1 MDGFLLCLPA
11 LAALVAAFCGPGG
24 LLLRGG
30 SWPERLGAGALLVS
44 MAVSAAGWLSAL
56 SSAVLWAI
64 LAVAA
69 ASAAFGARRRPSP
82 GGLLPAAIALLILF
96 PLAAMPPMARDA
108 MNHHLYLPRLWLE
121 AGGIHRPAWCPFF
134 YYPYMVESLYALV
147 GGTFGF
153 RASNMVSLLGF
164 AGSIGAAWHAAE
176 PHGRKASLLASLVV
190 LSVPEA
196 LRNATWAYSDSF
208 LLLFSIL
215 AAGELAKDRWNP
227 SLAALWAAAAGACKY
242 NGLPVTAAV
251 LLVIAWRFRRSPVRL
266 AAPLAVAM
274 LVSAAWALPNA
285 IERSNPVH
293 PLMGGLFGTEPEV
306 MQRTQELLA
315 GASAYSASV
324 SGPSDL
330 VMLPLRMSLQGRW
343 DDPRLYDGASG
354 PLLLAGVLLF
364 AVLGRRKVSALPAL
378 AVFVATVLLSG
389 SAARVR
395 YLFGAIG
402 MLSIP
407 AGEGLSRAMSSGRTG
422 RAVTLAATTV
432 CLIWSGSRLFDLY
445 GVERPWEALD
455 DSFLENRLP
464 YMSFYMEADR
474 VLEENDTTLFVN
486 MGNRAFY
493 WPSCAVFNARRFPLD
508 VLEPLWAGLGA
519 EGLDSILR
527 ARGVTHVAVD
537 MDIADINISGE
548 LTEEEFAE
556 WREFAAL
563 WMEPVVSEGPYV
575 LFRLAE

>member
-1 MDGFLLCLPA
+1 MSGFLLCLPA
-11 LAALVAAFCGPGG
+11 LAVLAAAFCGSGG
-24 LLLRGG
+24 LLLPGRT
-30 SWPERLGAGALLVS
+30 WPERLGAGALLVS
-44 MAVSAAGWLSAL
+44 LAVSAAGWLSAL

-69 ASAAFGARRRPSP
+69 ASAAIGARRRLSP
-82 GGLLPAAIALLILF
+82 DGLLLPAIALLILL

-121 AGGIHRPAWCPFF
+121 TGGIQRPPWCPFF
-134 YYPYMVESLYALV
+134 FYPYLVEALYTLV

-153 RASNMVSLLGF
+153 RVSGMVSLLGF
-164 AGSIGAAWHAAE
+164 AGAVGAAWHAAE
-176 PHGRKASLLASLVV
+176 PHGRRTAFLASLVV

-215 AAGELAKDRWNP
+215 AAGELSKDRWNP
-227 SLAALWAAAAGACKY
+227 FLAAIWGAAAGACKY

-251 LLVIAWRFRRSPVRL
+251 ILVIAWRFRRSPVRL
-266 AAPLAVAM
+266 AAPLAAAI
-274 LVSAAWALPNA
+274 LLSAAWAVPNV
-285 IERSNPVH
+285 IEKGNPVH
-293 PLMGGLFGTEPEV
+293 PLLGGLFGTEPDV
-306 MQRTQELLA
+306 PQRTEDLLA
-315 GASAYSASV
+315 GALAYSASV

-330 VMLPLRMSLQGRW
+330 AALPLRMSIQGRW

-354 PLLLAGVLLF
+354 PLLLLGILLF
-364 AVLGRRKVSALPAL
+364 AVLGKGRMSAMPAL
-378 AVFVATVLLSG
+378 AVFAATVLLSG
-389 SAARVR
+389 QSARVR

-407 AGEGLSRAMSSGRTG
+407 AGCGLSKALSSGRAG
-422 RAVTLAATTV
+422 RAVTLAATAI

-445 GVERPWEALD
+445 GGERPWEALD
-455 DSFLENRLP
+455 RSFLEKRLP
-464 YMSFYMEADR
+464 YMSFYNEVDR
-474 VLEENDTTLFVN
+474 VLEPGDTTLFVN

-493 WPSCAVFNARRFPLD
+493 WPSYAIFNARRFPLD
-508 VLEPLWAGLGA
+508 VLEPLWAGVGA
-519 EGLDSILR
+519 GGLDSILR
-527 ARGVTHVAVD
+527 VRGVTHVAVD

-548 LTEEEFAE
+548 LTEGEFAE
-556 WREFAAL
+556 WRQFVAL